1 MSLRLLLLAFAL
13 TLAAAAQP
21 SAEISNG
28 SIRAKLFLP
37 DAENGYYRATRF
49 DWSGVIS
56 SLEWKG
62 HNYFG
67 QWFERYDPKLH
78 DAIQGPVEEFL
89 TNDAGLG
96 YAEAKPGESFVK
108 IGVGAL
114 RKPEE
119 PRFGQFHTYE
129 IVNPGKWTVNR
140 APDSIEFIQE
150 LTDTAGYAYL
160 YRKIVRLTKDRP
172 ELVLEHTLKNTGKK
186 TIETSV
192 YEHNFYMLDGQPA
205 GPDVAVKFPFELRAL
220 ADLKG
225 LAEVSGKDL
234 VYVRELQKGQTVYTG
249 LEGYGGAPADYDIRV
264 ENRKT
269 GAGVRQRGDRPLS
282 KLVLWSIRSTVCPE
296 AYVSMRIEPGQES
309 RWRIAY
315 EFYEVPKKD

>member
-1 MSLRLLLLAFAL
+1 V
-13 TLAAAAQP
+13 
-21 SAEISNG
+21 
-28 SIRAKLFLP
+28 RAKLYLP

-49 DWSGVIS
+49 DWSGVIP

-67 QWFERYDPKLH
+67 QWFERYDPKIH

-114 RKPEE
+114 RKPDE
-119 PRFGQFHTYE
+119 PRFGQFRTYE
-129 IVNPGKWTVNR
+129 IINPGKWTVNR
-140 APDSIEFIQE
+140 APDSVEFIHE
-150 LTDTAGYAYL
+150 LPDTSGYAYV
-160 YRKIVRLTKDRP
+160 YRKTVRLTKDRP

-205 GPDVAVKFPFELRAL
+205 GPDIAVKFPFELRAQ

-225 LAEVSGKDL
+225 LAEISGKDL
-234 VYVRELQKGQTVYTG
+234 VYLKELQKGQSVYTALDG
-249 LEGYGGAPADYDIRV
+249 FGPGVGDYDIRV

-315 EFYEVPKKD
+315 EFYELPKKD

>member
-1 MSLRLLLLAFAL
+1 MSLRLLLLVSAL
-13 TLAAAAQP
+13 TLAAVAQP

-28 SIRAKLFLP
+28 SVRAKLYLP

-49 DWSGVIS
+49 DWSGVIP

-67 QWFERYDPKLH
+67 QWFDRYDPKLH

-114 RKPEE
+114 RKPDE
-119 PRFGQFHTYE
+119 PRFGQFRTYE

-140 APDSIEFIQE
+140 APDSIEFVHE
-150 LTDTAGYAYL
+150 LPDTSGYAYV
-160 YRKIVRLTKDRP
+160 YSKTVRLTKDRP

-205 GPDVAVKFPFELRAL
+205 GPDVAVKFPFELHAQ
-220 ADLKG
+220 ADFKG

-234 VYVRELQKGQTVYTG
+234 VYLRELQKGQTVYSALT
-249 LEGYGGAPADYDIRV
+249 GYGPAAGDYDIRV

-315 EFYEVPKKD
+315 EFYELPKKD